1 MSNPGKRHAQKQTF
15 AIVRALEP
23 RLQAADLSVA
33 ALWEWVL
40 NDHDISSRSD
50 LTEKQWVVLSAKLFG
65 AQRHSQ
71 LFESLCKYIRKS
83 VSTCRVYR
91 RQTNGKFVRVYHG
104 VVTDDIALRCQK
116 HADAAGCNVELH
128 NADGEDGLRV
138 FKPIQYKYDTPTP
151 PIAPIDSRTPARI
164 FEIHVNDNTT
174 QYVEIK
180 FPDTSRLHE
189 WCHRYV
195 EDHRVDI
202 VVTDQL
208 AHYAL
213 MKYTINVTADPTKHA
228 SKT

>member
-1 MSNPGKRHAQKQTF
+1 MDNTGKRHAQRQVF
-15 AIVRALEP
+15 AIVRALESK
-23 RLQAADLSVA
+23 LQSADLSVS

-40 NDHDISSRSD
+40 NDHGISSRSE
-50 LTEKQWVVLSAKLFG
+50 LTEKQWVVLSAKLFA

-83 VSTCRVYR
+83 VNTCRVYR

-104 VVTDDIALRCQK
+104 VVTDDITLRCQK

-138 FKPIQYKYDTPTP
+138 FKPIEYKYDTPPP
-151 PIAPIDSRTPARI
+151 PIAPVDRTTPARI
-164 FEIHVNDNTT
+164 FEIRVNGNTT
-174 QYVEIK
+174 QHVEIM
-180 FPDTSRLHE
+180 FPNTPRLRD

-195 EDHRVDI
+195 IDHGVDI

-208 AHYAL
+208 GHYEL
-213 MKYTINVTADPTKHA
+213 MKFTINKKDKDAVTRP
-228 SKT
+228 